1 MGLVT
6 RSRVNKTRVA
16 RIFASTTGSEQ
27 GPAEKHLLNQ
37 TEPGFEYDSSEQG
50 VYEFP
55 TGPSGAYKGDGYCY
69 ALDLNVDP
77 VDDMYDL
84 DTIYGGWDE

>member
-1 MGLVT
+1 MKIAFCHL
-6 RSRVNKTRVA
+6 SLL
-16 RIFASTTGSEQ
+16 STLYS
-27 GPAEKHLLNQ
+27 LLLLILH
-37 TEPGFEYDSSEQG
+37 FLEQG

-69 ALDLNVDP
+69 ALDQNVDP

-84 DTIYGGWDE
+84 DTTYGGWDE